1 MVGLEP
7 WGEGDLPLVQE
18 LMGDPAMTEHLGGPE
33 SPEKLADRQH
43 RYEQLAD
50 SGKGRMLKIVEEAG
64 AAAGSVGYWE
74 KDWRGEVVYEIG
86 WMVLPG
92 FQGRGI
98 AGQATR
104 QAIAMAR
111 ADGKRRFLHAF
122 PSVDNAPSNAICR
135 KLGFTLLGEC
145 DFELPPGHWMRCND
159 WRLDLQA

>member
-1 MVGLEP
+1 QEVRDEP
-7 WGEGDLPLVQE
+7 GRTKHP
-18 LMGDPAMTEHLGGPE
+18 GGPE

-50 SGKGRMLKIVEEAG
+50 SGTGRMLKIVEEAG

-74 KDWRGEVVYEIG
+74 KDWRGEVVYVIG

-92 FQGRGI
+92 VQGRGI

-111 ADGKRRFLHAF
+111 GDRERRFLHAF
-122 PSVDNAPSNAICR
+122 PSGDNRPSDAICP
-135 KLGFTLLGEC
+135 KLGFPLLGEC